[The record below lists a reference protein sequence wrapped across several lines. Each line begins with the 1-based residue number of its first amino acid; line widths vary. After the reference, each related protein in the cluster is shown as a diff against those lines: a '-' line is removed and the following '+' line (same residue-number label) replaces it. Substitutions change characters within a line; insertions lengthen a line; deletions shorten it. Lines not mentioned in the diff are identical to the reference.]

1 MIYDMRFQ
9 TEIANSIREINTF
22 INENHI
28 EKDMIVNIDEL
39 KDGTWILNYFVED

>member
-9 TEIANSIREINTF
+9 TEIANTMREISDF